1 MRRVFVFII
10 SVGIISAIFSCNK
23 PTGKVKKSSF
33 AHKPLVVK
41 LDTTVRRNYVNSEY
55 HFRIWLPKKPETQID
70 TVKFDSLD
78 IIYKTYYVDMRD
90 SFFMLTVVNYPKS
103 VIQGQDEATILLN
116 AHHKAMTAQN
126 MSTDFE
132 QLDTLSGLPVLF
144 YKVYS
149 TDIHMVG
156 MNLFKG
162 TMMYQLFLANLGKT
176 YPAQKTINRFLG
188 TFQILDEN

>member
-1 MRRVFVFII
+1 MRRILVYIF
-10 SVGIISAIFSCNK
+10 SASILIAFFSCNK
-23 PTGKVKKSSF
+23 TSQKVHKSKF
-33 AHKPLVVK
+33 ATEPLVVNV
-41 LDTTVRRNYVNSEY
+41 DTTVRRNYVNDEY
-55 HFRIWLPKKPETQID
+55 HFRIWLPKKPEVQID

-78 IIYKTYYVDMRD
+78 IVYKTYYVDMRD
-90 SFFMLTVVNYPKS
+90 SFFMLTVVDYPKY
-103 VIQGQDEATILLN
+103 VLAGQDKATILLN

-126 MSTDFE
+126 MTTEFE

-149 TDIHMVG
+149 PDLHMVG

-176 YPAQKTINRFLG
+176 YPSQKTINRFLG
-188 TFQILDEN
+188 TFQILDVN